1 MIIFFYYNCAN
12 LFFDMYKFKAEAAEM
27 TINGEIDAFY
37 GENLR
42 YIDYDL
48 QDAKDVK
55 IFLNSGGG
63 QVTEGFA
70 IADRLRRHGQNNNVS
85 VTVCGLCASIATMI
99 HAAGSTGSRKMT
111 ANSFYMIH
119 NTAVFAEGGSKTLRS
134 LADTLDSM
142 SDRIAENYVD
152 VIESNGK
159 LINGSRE
166 QTKAQV
172 VQWMDKETWFTAQ
185 QAYEVGLI
193 DGIESASTYI
203 TPESAPS
210 IKNQIRN
217 CVNVPTELMQE
228 LNNNITAEEK
238 SFFTKFLAFLGFAP
252 KPAVAEEKPEEIIQN
267 NIQNI
272 EEMTEEQMIEALK
285 SAGYKVEIEAPEEE
299 EKVVEEEK
307 VMTEE
312 EMVAALEAKGMKVKK
327 SDAEATT
334 DEIKALREEIARI
347 KQGEKKPQV
356 TAKTETTENLS
367 RRERALRKF
376 TDKNESMLVNAAK
389 SIKNKLNGE

>member
-217 CVNVPTELMQE
+217 CVNVPTELMAE
-228 LNNNITAEEK
+228 LDNNITAEEK

-252 KPAVAEEKPEEIIQN
+252 KPAVAEEKPEETIQN

>member
-1 MIIFFYYNCAN
+1 
-12 LFFDMYKFKAEAAEM
+12 MYKFKAEAAEM

-252 KPAVAEEKPEEIIQN
+252 KPAVAEEKPEETIQN

-327 SDAEATT
+327 SDAEATI

>member
-1 MIIFFYYNCAN
+1 MIIFFYYNCEN

-99 HAAGSTGSRKMT
+99 HAAGSTGQRKMT

-119 NTAVFAEGGSKTLRS
+119 NTAVLAEGGSKTLRS

-217 CVNVPTELMQE
+217 CVNVPIELMTE
-228 LNNNITAEEK
+228 IDNNITAEEK
-238 SFFTKFLAFLGFAP
+238 SFFTKFLAFLGFTP
-252 KPAVAEEKPEEIIQN
+252 KPAIAEEKPEESIQN

-272 EEMTEEQMIEALK
+272 ETMTEEQMIEALK
-285 SAGYKVEIEAPEEE
+285 AAGYTVELEAPEEE
-299 EKVVEEEK
+299 VMVEEEK
-307 VMTEE
+307 TMTHE
-312 EMVAALEAKGMKVKK
+312 EMMSALEAKGMKVKK
-327 SDAEATT
+327 AEAEAVSN
-334 DEIKALREEIARI
+334 EIKALREEIARI

-356 TAKTETTENLS
+356 TAQTQTTENLS
-367 RRERALRKF
+367 RRELALRKF
-376 TDKNESMLVNAAK
+376 SDKNEGMLVNAAK

>member
-1 MIIFFYYNCAN
+1 
-12 LFFDMYKFKAEAAEM
+12 MYKFIAEASEM

-48 QDAKDVK
+48 QEAKDVK
-55 IFLNSGGG
+55 IYLNSGGG

-70 IADRLRRHGQNNNVS
+70 IADRLRRHSANNNVS

-99 HAAGSTGSRKMT
+99 HAAGSTGQRKMT

-134 LADTLDSM
+134 LADTLDTM
-142 SDRIAENYVD
+142 SNRIAENYVD

-172 VQWMDKETWFTAQ
+172 LVWMDKETWFSAE
-185 QAYEVGLI
+185 QALEVGLI
-193 DGIESASTYI
+193 DGIEKASTYI
-203 TPESAPS
+203 TPESAPG

-228 LNNNITAEEK
+228 LNNNITAEEQT
-238 SFFTKFLAFLGFAP
+238 FFKKFLAFLGFAP
-252 KPAVAEEKPEEIIQN
+252 KPSVTEDKPEETIQN
-267 NIQNI
+267 NIQNV
-272 EEMTEEQMIEALK
+272 EEMTEEKMIEALK
-285 SAGYKVEIEAPEEE
+285 AAGYKVEIEAPEEE
-299 EKVVEEEK
+299 VMVEEK

-334 DEIKALREEIARI
+334 DEIKALKEEIARM
-347 KQGEKKPQV
+347 KQGEKKVQV
-356 TAKTETTENLS
+356 SAKVETNENLS
-367 RRERALRKF
+367 RRDSALRKF
-376 TDKNESMLVNAAK
+376 ADKNEAMLNNAAK
-389 SIKNKLNGE
+389 SIKGKLNGE